1 MRAPVLLDVSTT
13 IPTAGPPR
21 WHSRKESACQCRR
34 YQRRRFD
41 PWVRKI
47 PWKRDWLPTPVSLP
61 GKSPWTE
68 DLAGYSP
75 WGCKKLDMTEHTHPD
90 APPGPWTL
98 VLVQLLSAQ
107 EKEWLPIMMTEVIET
122 LKPGRD
128 PASHL

>member
-1 MRAPVLLDVSTT
+1 MHDFGLYEVLEIDY
-13 IPTAGPPR
+13 A
-21 WHSRKESACQCRR
+21 HDK
-34 YQRRRFD
+34 Y
-41 PWVRKI
+41 
-47 PWKRDWLPTPVSLP
+47 
-61 GKSPWTE
+61 
-68 DLAGYSP
+68 
-75 WGCKKLDMTEHTHPD
+75 THPD